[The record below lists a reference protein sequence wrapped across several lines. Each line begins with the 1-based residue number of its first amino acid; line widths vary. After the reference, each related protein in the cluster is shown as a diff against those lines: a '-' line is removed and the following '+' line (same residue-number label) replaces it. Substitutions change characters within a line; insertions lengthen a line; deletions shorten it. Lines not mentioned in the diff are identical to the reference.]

1 MSALRGPQVLFAPI
15 AGIVR
20 EAARCRGRS
29 VQTGRLR
36 TRWCQP
42 GWEQM
47 GRPRP
52 GARMRRVAAGRSVP
66 DGSASG
72 GVGVSQAGPDGAI
85 PGRSAPGRSIPGRS
99 IPGRSIPAGQGA
111 SGPGPLQHPPLACR
125 ATDDRR
131 ARSGRGLIQGAPA
144 RIEPSRIEPSRS
156 EPAPRNL
163 PQSQPTHRGPRSGP
177 ARYAPAAAP
186 RRRRAA
192 DARARSAAT
201 RRPPCARANGF
212 PTPDR
217 IGRAG
222 CATAYAAGL
231 APPAPPTAAARS
243 RRGRIIE
250 DARRER

>member
-66 DGSASG
+66 DGSALG

-111 SGPGPLQHPPLACR
+111 SGPGPLQHPPLPCR

-131 ARSGRGLIQGAPA
+131 ARSGSRLIQGVPIQGVPA
-144 RIEPSRIEPSRS
+144 RS
-156 EPAPRNL
+156 EPALRNL
-163 PQSQPTHRGPRSGP
+163 PQSHLAQSQPTHRCIRSGP
-177 ARYAPAAAP
+177 AQYAPATAP

-201 RRPPCARANGF
+201 RRPPFARA
-212 PTPDR
+212 TPDR